1 MGTSADENI
10 NRSKPGTDLDVAVI
24 GAGFSGLYMLHKLR
38 DHLHLSTQVFEAGGG
53 VGGTWYWNRYPGAR
67 CDSESYYYS
76 YSFSSELEQE
86 WTWSSRY
93 PGQPEILEYLNHV
106 ADRFDLRRSIQ
117 FDTRIVGA
125 KFEDEN
131 NRWRLDTQSG
141 ASVTARYVVAATGCL
156 STGNTPDFPGLDD
169 FAGSC
174 YHTGTWP
181 HDGVDFTGKRVG
193 LIGTG
198 STGIQA
204 TPVIAEQADHLYVFQ
219 RTPNYSIPAR
229 NEPLS
234 KKESAE
240 IKRRYAEIRERCRA
254 SDGGFPFAPSE
265 RMAQDYSA
273 AERDEIYE
281 ELWQLGGFRILLCS
295 FAELTIDEF
304 TNETVAEFI
313 RKKIREMVDDPKVA
327 EQLLPYDHPYGTK
340 RPPIDTDYYKTF
352 NRDNV
357 TLVDVRQAPIAKIT
371 PSGLRTEDQTY
382 DLDIIVFATG
392 FDAMTGTLLNMG
404 ITGTDGQ
411 KLEEAWQAGPRT
423 YLGLQMAGFPN
434 FFTVTGPGSP
444 SVLANMPVAI
454 EQHVEWI
461 SDCIEHLYSQDLSRI
476 EATDEAQETWVD
488 HVREAGEAT
497 LFPRANS
504 WYVGANVPGKS
515 RVFLPYVDGMVAY
528 RDKCDDV
535 AQNNYDGF
543 ITSN

>member
-1 MGTSADENI
+1 MGTSANENI
-10 NRSKPGTDLDVAVI
+10 NGSQVDAALDVAII

-38 DHLHLSTQVFEAGGG
+38 DHLQLKVQVFEAGGG

-67 CDSESYYYS
+67 CDSESYFYS
-76 YSFSSELEQE
+76 YSFSPELEQQ

-93 PGQPEILEYLNHV
+93 PGQPEILEYLDHV

-117 FDTRIVGA
+117 FETRVVGA
-125 KFEDEN
+125 KFDDKSN
-131 NRWRLDTQSG
+131 CWHLDTGSG
-141 ASVTARYVVAATGCL
+141 RPVTASYVVAATGCL
-156 STGNTPDFPGLDD
+156 STSNTPDFPGLND
-169 FAGSC
+169 FTGAY

-193 LIGTG
+193 IIGTG

-204 TPVIAEQADHLYVFQ
+204 TPVIAQQADQLHVFQ

-229 NEPLS
+229 NKPLTPE
-234 KKESAE
+234 ESTA
-240 IKRRYAEIRERCRA
+240 IKSAYAEIRERCRT
-254 SDGGFPFAPSE
+254 SDGGFPFKASE
-265 RMAQDYSA
+265 RKAKDYSA

-281 ELWQLGGFRILLCS
+281 ELWQLGGFRLLISS

-304 TNETVAEFI
+304 TNETAAEFI
-313 RKKIREMVDDPKVA
+313 RKKIRAMVDDPIVA
-327 EQLLPYDHPYGTK
+327 EQLLPHDHPYGTK
-340 RPPIDTDYYKTF
+340 RPPIDTNYYETF

-357 TLVDVRQAPIAKIT
+357 TLVDVRNAPIIEIT
-371 PSGLRTEDQTY
+371 ASGLRTEKQTY
-382 DLDIIVFATG
+382 DLDVIVFATG
-392 FDAMTGTLLNMG
+392 FDAMTGTLLKMG
-404 ITGTDGQ
+404 ITGTDGRT
-411 KLEEAWQAGPRT
+411 LEESWEGGPRT
-423 YLGLQMAGFPN
+423 YLGLQIAGFPN
-434 FFTVTGPGSP
+434 LFTVTGPGSP

-461 SDCIEHLYSQDLSRI
+461 SDCIEYLYGQDLNRI
-476 EATDEAQETWVD
+476 EASEEAQEKWVD
-488 HVREAGEAT
+488 HVRETGEAT

-535 AQNNYDGF
+535 ARKNYDGF
-543 ITSN
+543 ITSY